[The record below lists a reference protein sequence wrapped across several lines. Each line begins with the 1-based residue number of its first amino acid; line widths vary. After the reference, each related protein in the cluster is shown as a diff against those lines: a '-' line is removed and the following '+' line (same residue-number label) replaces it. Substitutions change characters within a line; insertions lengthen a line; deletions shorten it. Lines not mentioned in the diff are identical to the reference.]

1 MLLNQ
6 MMQNNPNMKQLND
19 YINKVG
25 DPQKAFYQMAKEQGV
40 DPQQI
45 LEFAKEMGFKP

>member
-1 MLLNQ
+1 
-6 MMQNNPNMKQLND
+6 MMANNPQMKQLND
-19 YINKVG
+19 YINTVG

-45 LEFAKEMGFKP
+45 LDFAKEMGFKP